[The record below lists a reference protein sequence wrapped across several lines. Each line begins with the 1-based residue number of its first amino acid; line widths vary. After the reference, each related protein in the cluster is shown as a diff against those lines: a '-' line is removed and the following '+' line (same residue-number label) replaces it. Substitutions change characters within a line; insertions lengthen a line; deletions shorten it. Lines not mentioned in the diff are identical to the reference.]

1 MCWTE
6 PYQLYDCQCFDVRLQ
21 NQDKL
26 VPSDESTSRNMPDWQ
41 RCSRLHPQIWYGVT
55 TLQLFLY
62 LYDIHTFVE
71 EAVSYTRA
79 RKWVPILNQDDLYIG
94 TYGQN
99 VLQGLSDEE
108 AAYLHVYSLLKL
120 LNSPQGDVEDR
131 EGRACLLYQ
140 GLLDSQKRELP
151 ISHFGQL
158 LLKVSPLPEDL
169 KIICQRKTAFLTEDE
184 SDGCPLWL
192 SRCPVHALPQSTVS
206 SPTN

>member
-1 MCWTE
+1 M
-6 PYQLYDCQCFDVRLQ
+6 
-21 NQDKL
+21 
-26 VPSDESTSRNMPDWQ
+26 
-41 RCSRLHPQIWYGVT
+41 
-55 TLQLFLY
+55 
-62 LYDIHTFVE
+62 
-71 EAVSYTRA
+71 
-79 RKWVPILNQDDLYIG
+79 PILNQDDLYVG

-158 LLKVSPLPEDL
+158 LLKVSPICEDL
-169 KIICQRKTAFLTEDE
+169 KIIAKERL
-184 SDGCPLWL
+184 PLL
-192 SRCPVHALPQSTVS
+192 RRMKAMDVQVYSCVDFMCMLCLKVQSHLQS
-206 SPTN
+206 IKS